1 MVKQANTVTETSP
14 VNQPRPEIPKAIP
27 EDVTMV
33 VRKWP
38 AIVSNAGMPLRLY
51 LKNAKLSLGGDNKLM
66 MVVEDGVASDYLKQE
81 GGKEIVERLI
91 EDCIGKSVEVT
102 IQPLEGTRS
111 FESSYIDLSQII
123 NIEIEEED

>member
-1 MVKQANTVTETSP
+1 M
-14 VNQPRPEIPKAIP
+14 
-27 EDVTMV
+27 
-33 VRKWP
+33 
-38 AIVSNAGMPLRLY
+38 
-51 LKNAKLSLGGDNKLM
+51 GGDNKLM

-81 GGKEIVERLI
+81 GGKEMVERLI